1 MGTAVVAESEVHEKI
16 DSERLQGVVG
26 AVVGRDGRVG
36 ERRPEGAGRRR
47 ETSDWAWTGH
57 PLGTGGRLLSRVSST
72 RPIRSASRPMT
83 TALRP
88 RRTQPDSIHR
98 LSSLARLSFST
109 RSSPPSLRPQPLIS
123 YSIAPYQCPTTSLHL
138 VLILLPVLL
147 QHTRL
152 ANGQ

>member
-1 MGTAVVAESEVHEKI
+1 MAVVAESEVHEKI

-57 PLGTGGRLLSRVSST
+57 PLGTGGRLLSRASST

-83 TALRP
+83 TAMRP
-88 RRTQPDSIHR
+88 AATGSDTTR
-98 LSSLARLSFST
+98 LSLSSERLSCLSHDF
-109 RSSPPSLRPQPLIS
+109 RSQ
-123 YSIAPYQCPTTSLHL
+123 L
-138 VLILLPVLL
+138 VLALLLYV
-147 QHTRL
+147 HS
-152 ANGQ
+152 A